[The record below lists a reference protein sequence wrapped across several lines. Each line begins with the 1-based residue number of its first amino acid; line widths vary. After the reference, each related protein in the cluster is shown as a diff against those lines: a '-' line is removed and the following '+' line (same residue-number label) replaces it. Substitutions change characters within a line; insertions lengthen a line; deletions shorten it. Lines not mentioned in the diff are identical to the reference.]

1 MQAFVKKL
9 CKNSIFVG
17 HGVNHDLKVFGM
29 NNVRYIDTGSF
40 EDRGKPEEIEFK
52 RSNPRKLKDLV
63 AQYLNATIQEGTH
76 SSVIDARSSMGLFKM
91 RQNYLE

>member
-1 MQAFVKKL
+1 
-9 CKNSIFVG
+9 
-17 HGVNHDLKVFGM
+17 VNHDLKVFGI

-63 AQYLNATIQEGTH
+63 A
-76 SSVIDARSSMGLFKM
+76 
-91 RQNYLE
+91 